1 MAKHI
6 LHAKIWEMLRKER
19 VTTWKIIVLKSCN
32 ILDSHSEYYIPEI
45 ENWIFVCH
53 IFTYWEKI
61 IVQVNSMTC
70 FRVKQ

>member
-45 ENWIFVCH
+45 ENWIFICH
-53 IFTYWEKI
+53 MFTSLGKNHCTGKWHAMFVI
-61 IVQVNSMTC
+61 
-70 FRVKQ
+70 